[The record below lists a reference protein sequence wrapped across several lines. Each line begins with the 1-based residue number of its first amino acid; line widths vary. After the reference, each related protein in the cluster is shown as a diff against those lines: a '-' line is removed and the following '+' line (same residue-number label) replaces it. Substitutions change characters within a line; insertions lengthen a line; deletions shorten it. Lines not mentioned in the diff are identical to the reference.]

1 MGMLAWVLPDEA
13 AVLVIVGIGFALIV
27 GLRRVARG
35 LLGLLAIMILTP
47 FLLPFIDVVIGA
59 MPLWL
64 LFVVGGT
71 LCLALFRGALG
82 VLVGR
87 DAARHAVGHIVA
99 EVILGI
105 VRLLFLPLR
114 LIVGRRS

>member
-1 MGMLAWVLPDEA
+1 MGILAWVLPDEA
-13 AVLVIVGIGFALIV
+13 AVLVLIGIGFALIV

-35 LLGLLAIMILTP
+35 LFGLLAIMLVTP
-47 FLLPFIDVVIGA
+47 FLLPFIDVAIGA

-64 LFVVGGT
+64 LFVVGAV
-71 LCLALFRGALG
+71 LCLALLRGALA

-87 DAARHAVGHIVA
+87 DAAGHAVGRIVA

-114 LIVGRRS
+114 LLLGRR

>member
-1 MGMLAWVLPDEA
+1 MGILAWLLPDEA

-27 GLRRVARG
+27 GLRGVARG
-35 LLGLLAIMILTP
+35 LLSLFVIMLLTP
-47 FLLPFIDVVIGA
+47 FLLPFIDVAIGA

-64 LFVVGGT
+64 LFVMGAA
-71 LCLALFRGALG
+71 LCLTLFRWALG

-87 DAARHAVGHIVA
+87 DAAGHAVGRIVA
-99 EVILGI
+99 EMVLGI

-114 LIVGRRS
+114 LLLGRR